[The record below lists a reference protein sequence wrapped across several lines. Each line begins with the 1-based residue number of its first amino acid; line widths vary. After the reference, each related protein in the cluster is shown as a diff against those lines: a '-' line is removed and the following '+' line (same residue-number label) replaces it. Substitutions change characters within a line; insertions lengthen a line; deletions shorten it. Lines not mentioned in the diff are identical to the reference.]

1 MANFWDKDKEWLDP
15 LDGDAGIDFTNA
27 PVIRTVFKD
36 AIERKTSNLTENKFG
51 NSVLVKGGSL
61 VTGGVLGGVVGKK
74 LGGPLGGIIGTIG
87 GAVIMHKVGPEIARD
102 FGAAVDNTKQK
113 GCDGIDKFKNTA
125 MAFGA
130 NVLDFKGQK
139 YDGKSGEAEAEV

>member
-1 MANFWDKDKEWLDP
+1 MANFWDKAKEWLDP

-27 PVIRTVFKD
+27 PVIRRVCKD
-36 AIERKTSNLTENKFG
+36 TIEKKTSNLIENKVDD
-51 NSVLVKGGSL
+51 SILVKGGSL

-87 GAVIMHKVGPEIARD
+87 GAVVMSKIGHEIARD
-102 FGAAVDNTKQK
+102 FGAAADNTKQK

-125 MAFGA
+125 MAFGS
-130 NVLDFKGQK
+130 NLMDLKGQK
-139 YDGKSGEAEAEV
+139 YDGKSAEAEV